1 MQKGLSETIILV
13 KRPIRAFYLCKG
25 VALMEHKE
33 YSRCNLCSR
42 ECGIDRNMN
51 KIGFCG
57 ETSRLR
63 VGRAALHFWEEPCIS
78 GTGGSGTVFFS
89 GCSLRCCY
97 CQNFNLSRGK
107 EGIETEQQRLSEIFL
122 NLQREGAHNIN
133 LVTGEH
139 YAPHIKAAV
148 TTARE
153 KGLNVPVILNSSGYV
168 PLRTLELLKDVID
181 IYLVDFK
188 YLDSDLAKKYS
199 MAYDYPTTAKAAIL
213 KMVELTGTPNFDDKG
228 ILKRGVLVRHLCLP
242 SHTDDSKNI
251 IKYIFETYGS
261 KVLLSIMSQYT
272 PHGDCEK
279 FPELKRGLSE
289 EEYNRILDFCLEI
302 GIEDAYIQEGEAA
315 SESFIPKFDGEGVAF

>member
-1 MQKGLSETIILV
+1 
-13 KRPIRAFYLCKG
+13 
-25 VALMEHKE
+25 MEFKE
-33 YSRCNLCSR
+33 YCQCNLCHR
-42 ECGIDRNMN
+42 ACNIDRNKNMT
-51 KIGFCG
+51 GFCG

-63 VGRAALHFWEEPCIS
+63 VGRATLHFWEEPCIC

-107 EGIETEQQRLSEIFL
+107 EGIEIGEGRLSEIFL
-122 NLQREGAHNIN
+122 NLQRQGAHNIN

-139 YAPHIKAAV
+139 FAPHIKSAVIAA
-148 TTARE
+148 R
-153 KGLNVPVILNSSGYV
+153 KGGLNIPVILNSSGYV

-188 YLDSDLAKKYS
+188 YMDSNLAKNYS
-199 MAYDYPTTAKAAIL
+199 MASDYPSAAKAAIA
-213 KMVELTGTPNFDDKG
+213 KMVELTGKAELDQKG

-251 IKYIFETYGS
+251 IKYIFETYGE

-279 FPELKRGLSE
+279 FPWLKRCLSE
-289 EEYNRILDFCLEI
+289 EEYDKILDFCLDI
-302 GIEDAYIQEGEAA
+302 GIENAYIQEGGAA
-315 SESFIPKFDGEGVAF
+315 SESFIPIFDGEGVVF